1 MCQCYGDL
9 PPLQKDKAKEFKEP
23 VIYSPMLTQTDMNIS
38 VNNKLYDFHF
48 TNNIRFQRFQ
58 TRNYS
63 DLPNTTQRVA

>member
-38 VNNKLYDFHF
+38 VNNKLYDFLWSSSIVLSWTF
-48 TNNIRFQRFQ
+48 TLY
-58 TRNYS
+58 YS
-63 DLPNTTQRVA
+63 MLLSV